1 MTALRIQLRRD
12 TAANWVS
19 NNPIL
24 LSGEL
29 GIETDTLKFKI
40 GNGSRWNT
48 ITSYAL
54 KLGEANGIATL
65 NALGKISTSQLPDS
79 MSVSADLAAA
89 IAALTTNS
97 ISEGTTNKYFT
108 NQRAI
113 DAVSASIAT
122 AIATEVTNRNT
133 AIATAKTEAI
143 NTASTDATNKASA
156 AQSAAVTAAAAA
168 ADTKDTI
175 SSASAVA
182 AANSYTDGKIVTE
195 VSNRSSAINT
205 AISTEI
211 TNRNTAINAAVS
223 AIPSGGSS
231 TITLGTVSTGNPGTS
246 VSITNTGTATAPL
259 FNFTIPRG
267 DVGPQGLKG
276 DTGAAGA
283 TGSAGTTG
291 SAGATGAKGDT
302 GATGL
307 QGLTGAAGA
316 TGDEGPRGLL
326 GIQGI
331 QGLKGD
337 TGLTG
342 AAGATGTN
350 GLSPTVTVGTT
361 TTVAA
366 GSLASV
372 INSGTTSEAVLNFT
386 IPRGADGTGG
396 SGFTGTSDSVTE
408 GTTNLYFTN
417 ERASLANNQ
426 RFTDVYVN
434 INAATDEILAYTANN
449 YVTITNLDNRLDG
462 YVMEADAD
470 LGGGY
475 AKIGV
480 TSGKILDSVIPTT
493 IARTSDIASQI
504 ATVVNGAP
512 ATFDTL
518 KEIADYIATDQTAA
532 SSLTT
537 LVGTKLSSATAAST
551 YAPIASPTFTGTV
564 AGITKTM
571 VGLGNVDNTTD
582 ALKPISSATQTALDA
597 KLTTSV
603 AAFTY
608 APLASPTFTGTVT
621 IPTKTVKSSDLA
633 WDVYSSVSDL
643 PQVYVAGNHGMFAH
657 VHSTASA
664 YFAHTNGWKQILDTA
679 LAASIYAPLVSPTFT
694 GTVNFSNATVTG
706 LSTLPT
712 QIGNTGKYL
721 TTNGTT
727 ASWATITLPQY
738 SIIASPTFSGTVD
751 FSGSTVVGI
760 TATVADSSI
769 TSAKIVTEAVTST
782 KIAALAVTEA
792 KIADGSVTSAKIVDG
807 TIVNA
812 DINTSAEI
820 SKTKIAGTAVTLADT
835 ASVTN
840 AMLANSFVGINGNAV
855 YLGQVI
861 TIPVGAKTFYNNT
874 GTLPTSGMVAGDIYI
889 QY

>member
-1 MTALRIQLRRD
+1 MAALRIQLRRD

-40 GNGSRWNT
+40 GNGSRWNA

-54 KLGEANGIATL
+54 KAGEANGLATL
-65 NALGKISTSQLPDS
+65 NSLGKIPTSQLPDS

-97 ISEGTTNKYFT
+97 ISEGSTNKYFT

-113 DAVSASIAT
+113 DAVSLAISS
-122 AIATEVTNRNT
+122 AIATESINRNT

-143 NTASTDATNKASA
+143 NTAASDATNKAATAKTEAISA
-156 AQSAAVTAAAAA
+156 ASAA

-175 SSASAVA
+175 SAAAAVSS
-182 AANSYTDGKIVTE
+182 ANSYTDTKVATE
-195 VSNRSSAINT
+195 TSNRNNAINN

-283 TGSAGTTG
+283 A
-291 SAGATGAKGDT
+291 
-302 GATGL
+302 
-307 QGLTGAAGA
+307 GAAGA
-316 TGDEGPRGLL
+316 TGDTGATGPAGP
-326 GIQGI
+326 

-337 TGLTG
+337 TGAAG
-342 AAGATGTN
+342 AAGTSGTN
-350 GLSPTVTVGTT
+350 GTNGTNGIDGTSATVTVGTVT
-361 TTVAA
+361 TAAA
-366 GSLASV
+366 GSSASV
-372 INSGTTSEAVLNFT
+372 INSGTTSAAVLNFT

-396 SGFTGTSDSVTE
+396 TSFTGNSDSITE

-417 ERASLANNQ
+417 ERASAANNQ

-434 INAATDEILAYTANN
+434 INAATDEILTYAGNTF
-449 YVTITNLDNRLDG
+449 VTIQNLDNRLDG

-480 TSGKILDSVIPTT
+480 ASGKILDSVIPST
-493 IARTSDIASQI
+493 IARTSDISSQI
-504 ATVVNGAP
+504 AAVVNAAP
-512 ATFDTL
+512 ASFDTL
-518 KEIADYIATDQTAA
+518 KEIADYIAADQTAA

-551 YAPIASPTFTGTV
+551 YAPIISPTFTGTV
-564 AGITKTM
+564 SGITKSM
-571 VGLGNVDNTTD
+571 VGLANVDNTSD
-582 ALKPISSATQTALDA
+582 SSKPISTATQTALDA
-597 KLTTSV
+597 KLSTATATSTYATISNV
-603 AAFTY
+603 ALK
-608 APLASPTFTGTVT
+608 APLASPAFTGTV
-621 IPTKTVKSSDLA
+621 D
-633 WDVYSSVSDL
+633 
-643 PQVYVAGNHGMFAH
+643 
-657 VHSTASA
+657 
-664 YFAHTNGWKQILDTA
+664 
-679 LAASIYAPLVSPTFT
+679 
-694 GTVNFSNATVTG
+694 FSGATVTG
-706 LSTLPT
+706 LSTLPA
-712 QIGNTGKYL
+712 QINNSGKYL
-721 TTNGTT
+721 TTNGTA
-727 ASWATITLPQY
+727 ASWADLNLTAYATK
-738 SIIASPTFSGTVD
+738 ASPAFTGTVD
-751 FSGSTVVGI
+751 FSG
-760 TATVADSSI
+760 ATVTGLTTTIADSSI
-769 TSAKIVTEAVTST
+769 TSAKIADNSITS
-782 KIAALAVTEA
+782 A
-792 KIADGSVTSAKIVDG
+792 KIADGS
-807 TIVNA
+807 IVNS
-812 DINTSAEI
+812 DINTSAAI
-820 SKTKIAGTAVTLADT
+820 DKTKIAGTAVTLADT

-855 YLGQVI
+855 YLGQVA